1 MPKQFYPDFRAE
13 SVLTADFAKL
23 YDRGVRF
30 IVFDADNTLVS
41 YEETEPSGRILALV
55 KELKEMGFH
64 IVLDLKLHDIPNTV
78 KSALAKLG
86 ELGVDIINIHAE
98 GGIEMMKAARE
109 GLNMSEAGKKT
120 KLIAVTIL
128 TSLNDDILHNELL
141 IDPKYSLRD
150 VVRHYAENVKAAGLD
165 GVVCS
170 ALEAPMM
177 KELGLISVCPGIR
190 LLGDDVNDQ
199 KRVATPSYAKELGAS
214 YIVVGRSITKAD
226 DPVAAYKKCQEE
238 FC

>member
-1 MPKQFYPDFRAE
+1 MERDVIIACDFPSKEKLAE
-13 SVLTADFAKL
+13 FLEPFKGMDPYLKI
-23 YDRGVRF
+23 GME
-30 IVFDADNTLVS
+30 IFDK
-41 YEETEPSGRILALV
+41 EGPSLV

-64 IVLDLKLHDIPNTV
+64 IFLDLKLHDIPNTV

-177 KELGLISVCPGIR
+177 KDLRDRDKLKEHCGSCKNRTLCGGCRARAYGYFEDHLAPDPGCIYNQKAWDELVAENKVQSESEGI
-190 LLGDDVNDQ
+190 
-199 KRVATPSYAKELGAS
+199 
-214 YIVVGRSITKAD
+214 
-226 DPVAAYKKCQEE
+226 
-238 FC
+238 

>member
-1 MPKQFYPDFRAE
+1 MERDVIIACDFPSKEKLAE
-13 SVLTADFAKL
+13 FLEPFKGMDPYLKI
-23 YDRGVRF
+23 GME
-30 IVFDADNTLVS
+30 IFDK
-41 YEETEPSGRILALV
+41 EGPSLV

-64 IVLDLKLHDIPNTV
+64 IFLDLKLHDIPNTV

-128 TSLNDDILHNELL
+128 TSLNDDILHHELL